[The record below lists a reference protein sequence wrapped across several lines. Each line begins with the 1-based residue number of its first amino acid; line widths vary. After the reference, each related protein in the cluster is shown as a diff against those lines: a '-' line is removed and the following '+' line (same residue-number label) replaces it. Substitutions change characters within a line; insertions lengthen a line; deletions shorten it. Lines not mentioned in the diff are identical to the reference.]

1 MSSRSQALNKLMI
14 VIGLLLILLVSL
26 ESPAAVLQHN
36 LQVELIPG
44 LKMIKAQ
51 DTITFPADV
60 PRKLSFVLNKNLSVS
75 VKSVDDTITALHEAK
90 GNSDF
95 IEYGIELSGRDN
107 KITLA
112 YQGVLNDPIVNQ
124 ESSGLIANEGAALFG
139 STYWYPDF
147 LGHLKSFEITVKTP
161 QAWQSLVQGQL
172 ASLETRQGFSFARF
186 AEIYPQ
192 EEIYLVAGPFQVV
205 SQDLPNGKKIQ
216 ILLRGEDKGLSRA
229 FLNVI
234 PDYIRHYSET
244 IAPYPYPTFSV
255 VENFWETGYGM
266 PSFTLLGPTVIRLP
280 FILNSSLPH
289 EILHNWWGNS
299 VFVDYD
305 KGNWSEGLTT
315 YMADYWQQELA
326 GQDRDYRLSTLISYN
341 DYVAKNP
348 EKDFPISQFRG
359 RHNSSSQAVGYG
371 KTMMFFHMLEQRLGK
386 DIFKKSLQ
394 DFYQDNIFKKASF
407 ADIQKSFEK
416 VSGQNLT
423 RIFQQWIETKGAP
436 KISLLDVRTHTS
448 SDGLHH
454 VTYTLSQMGEVVYD
468 LNLPVVWTLENGETV
483 RQIARLTTLQQSY
496 SYSNKVRPV
505 TLAVDPDHNVFRA
518 LYPEEKPATLSE
530 VLGSAQLHF
539 YFDGTNTESQKFVA
553 SWKQSIDGEA
563 VLHSTDEIKQPSN
576 QGALVLVGDAT
587 EFRHFMQ
594 NQLRLQDFS
603 IDDQFVRVNGEDFS
617 LTNSSFALVI
627 HRDNAPQQSIVWVK
641 SASANNMGEWAGRL
655 THYGKFGVLIFRDR
669 PVVLKSTWPTK
680 VSPLKKTIP

>member
-51 DTITFPADV
+51 DTITFPAGS
-60 PRKLSFVLNKNLSVS
+60 PRKLSFVLNKNLSVA

-112 YQGVLNDPIVNQ
+112 YQGVLNDPVVNQ

-147 LGHLKSFEITVKTP
+147 LGNLKSFEITVKTP
-161 QAWQSLVQGQL
+161 QAWQSLVQGQV
-172 ASLETRQGFSFARF
+172 ASLETRQGFNISKFV
-186 AEIYPQ
+186 EIYPQ
-192 EEIYLVAGPFQVV
+192 EEIYLVAGPFQIV

-234 PDYIRHYSET
+234 PDYIKHYSET
-244 IAPYPYPTFSV
+244 IAPYPYPNFSV

-299 VFVDYD
+299 VFVDDD

-315 YMADYWQQELA
+315 YMADYWQQEIS
-326 GQDRDYRLSTLISYN
+326 GQDKDYRLSTLINYN

-348 EKDFPISQFRG
+348 TKDFPIRQFKG

-386 DIFKKSLQ
+386 EIFKKSLQ
-394 DFYQDNIFKKASF
+394 DFYQENVFKKASF

-416 VSGQNLT
+416 VSGQDLN
-423 RIFQQWIETKGAP
+423 RVFNQWIEVKGAP
-436 KISLLDVRTHTS
+436 TISLSDVRS
-448 SDGLHH
+448 SSHAEGFYS
-454 VTYTLSQMGEVVYD
+454 VTYTLSQKGEVIYD
-468 LNLPVVWTLENGETV
+468 LNLPVVWTLENGDVV
-483 RQIARLTTLQQSY
+483 RQIARLTAPNQGY
-496 SYSNKVRPV
+496 SFTHKVRPV
-505 TLAVDPDHNVFRA
+505 SIAIDPEYNVFRS
-518 LYPEEKPATLSE
+518 LYAEEKPATISE
-530 VLGSAQLHF
+530 VLGSSELHF
-539 YFDGTNTESQKFVA
+539 YFDGTNAESQKFVA
-553 SWKQSIDGEA
+553 YWRQTVEGETF
-563 VLHSTDEIKQPSN
+563 LHSVEESKQISDK
-576 QGALVLVGDAT
+576 GAIVLVGDAT

-594 NQLRLQDFS
+594 NQLRMQDFS
-603 IDDQFVRVNGEDFS
+603 IDDQVVRINGEEYS
-617 LTNSSFALVI
+617 LANSSFALVI
-627 HRDNAPQQSIVWVK
+627 HRDNAPQQSIVWVR

-655 THYGKFGVLIFRDR
+655 THYGKFGVLVFRDR

-680 VSPLKKTIP
+680 VSPLKKSIP